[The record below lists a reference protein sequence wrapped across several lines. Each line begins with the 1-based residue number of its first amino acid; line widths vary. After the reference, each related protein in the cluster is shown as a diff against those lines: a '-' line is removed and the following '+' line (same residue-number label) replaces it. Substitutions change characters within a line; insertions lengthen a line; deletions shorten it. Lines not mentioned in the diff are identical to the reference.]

1 MENWQKQE
9 VISLWIWLGIALA
22 LFFFFIIWI
31 LIRVYLKKMRVE
43 ALKMHKKELN
53 HQQELLQKS
62 VEIQERERKRI
73 AANIHDDLIAQ
84 LHQIKLYNSD
94 KGINIRLNESI
105 KTARIIS
112 HDLIPPLLQELPFK
126 TLMHDLLLV
135 YSKKYEVDIRTS
147 LEEEETLS
155 PELKLDL
162 YRIAQEVITNII
174 KHAYA
179 ASIKVHY
186 RYSKHFI
193 ALKIMDDGVGIKT
206 SAKNGLGMKTIE
218 LRSQLINGAFR
229 FRNNQSGG
237 TTFILA
243 INCKTKTEIII

>member
-9 VISLWIWLGIALA
+9 VISLWIWVGIALV
-22 LFFFFIIWI
+22 FFFFFTVWI
-31 LIRVYLKKMRVE
+31 LIRIYLKKMRIE
-43 ALKMHKKELN
+43 ALKMHEKELH

-84 LHQIKLYNSD
+84 LHQIKLYNND
-94 KGINIRLNESI
+94 KDINIKLNESI

-126 TLMHDLLLV
+126 TLIHDLLHV
-135 YSKKYEVDIRTS
+135 YSKKYTVDIRVNM
-147 LEEEETLS
+147 EEEEALTAKI
-155 PELKLDL
+155 KLDL
-162 YRIAQEVITNII
+162 YRITQEVITNIV
-174 KHAYA
+174 KHAHA

-193 ALKIMDDGVGIKT
+193 ALKIIDDGVGIKT
-206 SAKNGLGMKTIE
+206 PIKNGLGMKTIE
-218 LRSQLINGAFR
+218 LRSQLINGTFR
-229 FRNNQSGG
+229 IRNNQTGG
-237 TTFILA
+237 ATFILA
-243 INCKTKTEIII
+243 IKHKTK